1 MINSNNLPKSSG
13 IYKIENLINKKVYI
27 GQSNNIYK
35 RYHFH
40 HKSDCFNKNSPAYN
54 FQIYQAIRKYGIQNF
69 SITVLELCDI
79 DKLNEKEIFW
89 INYYDS
95 FKNGYNRTSGGQNW
109 SENIHSLETEE
120 KRKLTREK
128 NDSLKGEKHPRAKL
142 SNDEVINIRQRY
154 INGETV
160 EDIYKDYYKKYQN
173 VGTLKRIIFGQ
184 TYKEVGNIPKKENI
198 RYTNAKLNANQV
210 REIKKRYKE
219 GNTSFAKLRKDYG
232 VTAGAIGGIIQG
244 KSYKHI
250 E

>member
-40 HKSDCFNKNSPAYN
+40 HKSDCFNENSPAYN

-69 SITVLELCDI
+69 SIIVLELCDI

-95 FKNGYNRTSGGQNW
+95 FKNGYNRTPGGQNW

-120 KRKLTREK
+120 KRRLTREK

-160 EDIYKDYYKKYQN
+160 EDIYKDYYKKYQHI
-173 VGTLKRIIFGQ
+173 GTLKRIIFGQ
-184 TYKEVGNIPKKENI
+184 TYKEVGNIPTKENI
-198 RYTNAKLNANQV
+198 RYTNAKLNADQIK
-210 REIKKRYKE
+210 EIRKRYKE
-219 GNTSFAKLRKDYG
+219 ENTSFAKLRKDYG